1 MAICLAPGTFVR
13 SAIPP
18 HDFTSPVTIS
28 PLALQTQAVGELQL
42 EAGWL
47 LESEND
53 LFGGWSAMVD
63 WIDDSLL
70 VGSDAAR
77 VMVLKRPDQEMEE
90 PRLGAI
96 SWARPQE
103 KRDVDLESLSRDPV
117 TNELWAG
124 FERSNS
130 VVRIVRPLRPVQS
143 FSPPE
148 MADWPANA
156 GPESLVRFPDG
167 RLLVVAET
175 AVAKGRHDAVLFP
188 SGVGGPAAPVR
199 FLVEAPED
207 YRPSDAALL
216 PDGRLLFLLRGV
228 DWGFPPSFPAMLAV
242 ADPSGI
248 VEGGVMPMRELA
260 RIEEPLPSDNFE
272 GLAVMEEADKSLA
285 IWLISDDNFNRYQQ
299 TLLLKL
305 VWEDYRTRT
314 RQKARR

>member
-1 MAICLAPGTFVR
+1 MR

-18 HDFTSPVTIS
+18 HDFTSPVTIV
-28 PLALQTQAVGELQL
+28 PLAVHPQQVGELRL

-63 WIDDSLL
+63 WLDDSLL

-77 VMVLKRPDQEMEE
+77 IMVLRRPDLALEE
-90 PRLGAI
+90 PRLDVI

-124 FERSNS
+124 FERSNT

-175 AVAKGRHDAVLFP
+175 AVATGRHDAVLFP
-188 SGVGGPAAPVR
+188 KGAGGPAKPVR

-207 YRPSDAALL
+207 YRPSDAARL
-216 PDGRLLFLLRGV
+216 PDGRLLFLLRSV
-228 DWGFPPSFPAMLAV
+228 DWGFPPRFPAMLAV
-242 ADPSGI
+242 ADPYGI
-248 VEGGVMPMRELA
+248 EEGGVMPMREVA

-272 GLAVMEEADKSLA
+272 GLAVMEEPDGSLA

-299 TLLLKL
+299 TILLKL
-305 VWEDYRTRT
+305 VWEDYRPRT